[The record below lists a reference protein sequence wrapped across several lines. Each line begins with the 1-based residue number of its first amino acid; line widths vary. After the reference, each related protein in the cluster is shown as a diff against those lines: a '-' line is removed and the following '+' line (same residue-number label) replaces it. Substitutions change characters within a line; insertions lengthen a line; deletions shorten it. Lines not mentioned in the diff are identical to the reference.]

1 MCAMENSQYNPQA
14 DYIDTY
20 CKKVLNSNN
29 LDPKN
34 IMVLFFTSFP
44 WWISWLLKLR
54 DIIVK
59 PFRLREGSFDGHI
72 QKAIRLQNDN
82 EAIYEMADSHLN
94 FSVSVRCH
102 KIDTSTQEVCV
113 TTIVKFN
120 NRVGK
125 VYFTIIKPFHKVIV
139 KYQLKRICN
148 QL

>member
-1 MCAMENSQYNPQA
+1 MSYLIDKYPQA

-59 PFRLREGSFDGHI
+59 PFRLREGSFDGYI

-94 FSVSVRCH
+94 FSVSVRCN
-102 KIDTSTQEVCV
+102 KIDMNIQEVCI

-125 VYFTIIKPFHKVIV
+125 IYFTVIKPFHKVIV
-139 KYQLKRICN
+139 KYQLKIICN

>member
-1 MCAMENSQYNPQA
+1 MATSI

-20 CKKVLNSNN
+20 CKTVLSANKLN
-29 LDPKN
+29 PKD
-34 IMVLFFTSFP
+34 IMVSFFTSLP
-44 WWISWLLKLR
+44 WWINCLLKLR

-72 QKAIRLQNDN
+72 QKAIRLENDN

-94 FSVSVRCH
+94 FSVSLRCYERG
-102 KIDTSTQEVCV
+102 TNTQEVCMTTSV
-113 TTIVKFN
+113 TFN

-125 VYFTIIKPFHKVIV
+125 IYFTIIKPFHKVIV
-139 KYQLKRICN
+139 KYQLKRVCN

>member
-1 MCAMENSQYNPQA
+1 MSYLIDKYPQA

-72 QKAIRLQNDN
+72 QNAILLQNDN

-94 FSVSVRCH
+94 FSVSVRCN
-102 KIDTSTQEVCV
+102 KIDMNTQEVCI

-125 VYFTIIKPFHKVIV
+125 IYFTVIKPFHKVIV
-139 KYQLKRICN
+139 KYQLKIICN

>member
-1 MCAMENSQYNPQA
+1 MYDLIDKHPQV

-20 CKKVLNSNN
+20 CKTVISANK
-29 LDPKN
+29 LDPKD
-34 IMVLFFTSFP
+34 IMVSFFTSLP
-44 WWISWLLKLR
+44 WWINWLLKLR

-72 QKAIRLQNDN
+72 QKSIRLQNDN

-94 FSVSVRCH
+94 FSVSIRCCE
-102 KIDTSTQEVCV
+102 KGNNTQEVCMTTSV
-113 TTIVKFN
+113 TFN

-125 VYFTIIKPFHKVIV
+125 IYFTIIKPFHKVIV
-139 KYQLKRICN
+139 KYQLKRVCN